1 MDNHVPALDTFLHEG
16 GTGLAGDHVL
26 ARLEEDG
33 GRRLGAHQALLAHL
47 PPVVHVLAADQ
58 ALFHALRATFAE
70 LRNNSYDARA
80 QVWRVKLSLTKNI
93 LGEHILTMPI

>member
-70 LRNNSYDARA
+70 LRNNSYMMPAHRFGELNS
-80 QVWRVKLSLTKNI
+80 LSQRKFWVRI
-93 LGEHILTMPI
+93 S